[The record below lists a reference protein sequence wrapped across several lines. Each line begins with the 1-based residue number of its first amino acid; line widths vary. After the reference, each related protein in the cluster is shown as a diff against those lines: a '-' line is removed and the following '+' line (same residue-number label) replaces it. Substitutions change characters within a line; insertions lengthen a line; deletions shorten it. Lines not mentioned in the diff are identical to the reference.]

1 MGFNYL
7 SQTQQEKNREF
18 RGVVCAVWKF
28 VGVQADKKCRTVV
41 PNRSAEGQRT
51 QVSSHLSKGRT
62 RSSEPRCSPERLR
75 TIVLQ

>member
-7 SQTQQEKNREF
+7 SQTQQEKNRKF
-18 RGVVCAVWKF
+18 RGVGCADLQF

-51 QVSSHLSKGRT
+51 EVN
-62 RSSEPRCSPERLR
+62 LR
-75 TIVLQ
+75 FSNG

>member
-41 PNRSAEGQRT
+41 PNRSAEGQRAE
-51 QVSSHLSKGRT
+51 VK
-62 RSSEPRCSPERLR
+62 LR
-75 TIVLQ
+75 FSNG